1 MKLLV
6 DKTKFLKSWALAE
19 RGAGHRSTI
28 SVLSGVKCEAS
39 LEGVFL
45 KATDLKTSI
54 TCAADGVETLS
65 DGNVIFP
72 VKIIGEFFKKVS
84 GESFTIEVE
93 KGKATIISGKSVYSF
108 STYPV
113 SEFPKLPTAEN
124 GQPFFKTSVG
134 DLRRIL
140 EEGTFSG
147 SPGEE
152 FPQYL
157 SAGLIQTDGGKVR
170 VVSTDGRRLSLSQGV
185 VQVEGEPD
193 QVLLPLAGLR
203 ELQRAIAS
211 VESEEEIRVIK
222 DDSQVYFLT
231 EKMEFS
237 VRRVESRFPPYE
249 KVLLSDRTSWFTIDR
264 GIFIEALERV
274 EVVVRDFSRMV
285 VFDFSP
291 GGILKIQAKA
301 PEVGEAFEEISG
313 ECDGEPLKI
322 AFNVKYLLE
331 GLRALHGTVA
341 HLSFNGPNG
350 QMTLSRP
357 REDSFMYVLMPI
369 TLPEEDSAEVIA

>member
-1 MKLLV
+1 LKLLV
-6 DKTKFLKSWALAE
+6 DKAKFLKSWNLAE
-19 RGAGHRSTI
+19 RSAGQRSTI
-28 SVLSGVKCEAS
+28 SVLTGVKCEAS
-39 LEGVFL
+39 SEGVHL

-54 TCAADGVETLS
+54 SCTADGVEVLLE
-65 DGNVIFP
+65 GGVVFP
-72 VKIIGEFFKKVS
+72 VKNIGEFFKKAP
-84 GESFTIEVE
+84 GESFTVEVD
-93 KGKATIISGKSVYSF
+93 KGKATVISGTSVYSF
-108 STYPV
+108 ATYPV
-113 SEFPKLPTAEN
+113 SEFPKLPMSDKA
-124 GQPFFKTSVG
+124 QPYFKVG
-134 DLRRIL
+134 CMDLRRLL

-157 SAGLIQTDGGKVR
+157 SAGLVQTDGDRVR

-185 VQVEGEPD
+185 VTMEGEPD

-203 ELQRAIAS
+203 ELLRALS
-211 VESEEEIRVIK
+211 NVEGDEEVWVLK
-222 DDSQVYFLT
+222 DDAQVYFKT
-231 EKMEFS
+231 KDIEFS

-249 KVLLSDRTSWFTIDR
+249 KVLSTERTSWLTIDR
-264 GIFIEALERV
+264 ELFIEALERA

-285 VFDFSP
+285 VFELVP
-291 GGILKIQAKA
+291 AGNLKMQAKA

-313 ECDGEPLKI
+313 DCDGEPLRI

-331 GLRALHGTVA
+331 GLKALHGTVA

-357 REDSFMYVLMPI
+357 REDSFLYVLMPI
-369 TLPEEDSAEVIA
+369 TLPEEENTEETV

>member
-6 DKTKFLKSWALAE
+6 DKAKFLKIWSMAE
-19 RGAGHRSTI
+19 RSAGHRSTI

-39 LEGVFL
+39 AEGVAL

-54 TCAADGVETLS
+54 NCLADGVEVLS
-65 DGNVIFP
+65 EGSAIFP
-72 VKIIGEFFKKVS
+72 VKNIGEFFKKAP
-84 GESFTIEVE
+84 GDTFTIEVD
-93 KGKATIISGKSVYSF
+93 KGKATVISGSSVYSF

-113 SEFPKLPTAEN
+113 SEFPKLPSSDKAE
-124 GQPFFKTSVG
+124 PFFKAVCM
-134 DLRRIL
+134 DLRRLL

-147 SPGEE
+147 SPSEE

-157 SAGLIQTDGGKVR
+157 SAGLVQTDEERVK
-170 VVSTDGRRLSLSQGV
+170 VVSTDGRRLSLSQGTV
-185 VQVEGEPD
+185 TVDGEPD

-203 ELQRAIAS
+203 ELQRS
-211 VESEEEIRVIK
+211 LSTVEGDEEIRVLK
-222 DDSQVYFLT
+222 DDSQVYFRT
-231 EKMEFS
+231 GTMEFS

-249 KVLLSDRTSWFTIDR
+249 KVLSSDRTSWLTIDR
-264 GIFIEALERV
+264 ELFIEALERV

-285 VFDFSP
+285 VFMLSP
-291 GGILKIQAKA
+291 GGTLKMQAKA
-301 PEVGEAFEEISG
+301 PEVGEAFEEIPG
-313 ECDGEPLKI
+313 DCDGEPLKI
-322 AFNVKYLLE
+322 AFNVRYLLE
-331 GLRALHGTVA
+331 GLKALHGTVA

-369 TLPEEDSAEVIA
+369 TLPEEENSEETA